1 MLDSR
6 KYLRRSLLPAIVA
19 ALLVVSGC
27 HRTEVRSSLSAQSFA
42 GSTTGQ
48 PTMLAVYLPW
58 FGQPGH
64 INVGYSSQ
72 DRVVIEKQIDQAKQ
86 LGIAGFV
93 VNWYGQ
99 HHSFEDKAYTLMQQ
113 VAAEKQFKVAIMYD
127 EDDGDPAG
135 ETDVVLAD
143 LKYAY
148 DRYIGPQ
155 AIVPRDAYLQFQ
167 DRPVIFIFPKGGKAD
182 WARVR
187 QTANTWENPP
197 LLIYKDVH
205 PELANDFDGFYAWVT
220 PGKGGWQADG
230 SNWGQSY
237 LDNFYKT
244 MVTQYPNK
252 VAVGAAWPGF
262 NDTKASW
269 SQNRKMDARCGRT
282 FNDTLRM
289 FRRYYTQDHQLPFL
303 MIETW
308 NDYEEG
314 TDVEKGVS
322 ACK

>member
-1 MLDSR
+1 M
-6 KYLRRSLLPAIVA
+6 LPAIVTV
-19 ALLVVSGC
+19 LLLISGC
-27 HRTEVRSSLSAQSFA
+27 HRTDVRTSLAAQSFA
-42 GSTTGQ
+42 GSSDQ
-48 PTMLAVYLPW
+48 PTMLAAYLPW

-72 DRVVIEKQIDQAKQ
+72 DRVVLERQVDQAKQ
-86 LGIAGFV
+86 LGIAAFV

-127 EDDGDPAG
+127 EDDSDPAG
-135 ETDVVLAD
+135 ETDVVLSD

-155 AIVPRDAYLQFQ
+155 AIVPRDAYLQY
-167 DRPVIFIFPKGGKAD
+167 DGKPVIFIFPKGGKAD
-182 WARVR
+182 WARIR

-197 LLIYKDVH
+197 LLIYKDIH
-205 PELANDFDGFYAWVT
+205 PDLASDFDGFYAWIN
-220 PGKGGWQADG
+220 PGKAGWQHDG
-230 SNWGQSY
+230 SNWGQEY

-252 VAVGAAWPGF
+252 IAVGGAWPGF

-269 SQNRKMDARCGRT
+269 SQNRKMDPRCGRT
-282 FNDTLRM
+282 FTDTLRM
-289 FRRYYTQDHQLPFL
+289 FRRYYSQDHQLPFL

-314 TDVEKGVS
+314 SDIEKGVS
-322 ACK
+322 VCK